1 MLTSFTEARPGLHV
15 CCRHSV
21 PQQANPR
28 TEHRLLIFATTS
40 GVKTQGKW
48 RKLHKQE
55 PCWVMLLSQLH
66 CMQSKELHTGHE
78 FSCRVMLLSQLHCM
92 QSKELHTGHE
102 FSCRVMLLSQLH
114 CMQSKE
120 LHTGHEFSCIRY
132 VRKNQRHCG
141 NTKLQKGFCILPCF
155 QAFYRSVCTQT
166 WGGKIKEGLG

>member
-102 FSCRVMLLSQLH
+102 FSC
-114 CMQSKE
+114 
-120 LHTGHEFSCIRY
+120 IRY